1 MEHTVHNGTT
11 STTTTTTINK
21 DQEEWKKKKGFGPL
35 IMLTVLLLGC
45 AFYAGQIRGGTTRG
59 ATTAASLT
67 MMAKAKEYH
76 PTCVKSVG
84 TYDSQKDYCYTC
96 GGTSDSGKLG
106 YCWNSQTPQCV
117 PDCGNMKG
125 VSGVGNNQCGD
136 PCDGFLDYQNASNGW
151 LCDDMGYFWYKG
163 SCMTVEE
170 AKNYSF

>member
-1 MEHTVHNGTT
+1 MMDEKTALTG
-11 STTTTTTINK
+11 TTTTTTTTTK
-21 DQEEWKKKKGFGPL
+21 EKKRPTPL
-35 IMLTVLLLGC
+35 ILVLFTFAALLFVGL
-45 AFYAGQIRGGTTRG
+45 AFSSAGRPMHGGT
-59 ATTAASLT
+59 SL
-67 MMAKAKEYH
+67 AGSVH
-76 PTCVKSVG
+76 PQCVKSAG